1 MQKNGKTLMW
11 QLMYSYMVIYII
23 SEIGFGKKGSVKVT
37 VVILKMLNVVLRG
50 VVYCLMCRLKI
61 TICTC

>member
-61 TICTC
+61 TIC

>member
-23 SEIGFGKKGSVKVT
+23 SEIGFRKKGLVKVT

-50 VVYCLMCRLKI
+50 VV
-61 TICTC
+61 